1 MEYSELKSCINAA
14 KTEDELLEARKG
26 IQAVQRDG
34 RRCQRG
40 GRFVPAD

>member
-1 MEYSELKSCINAA
+1 MKKELINKIESA